1 LKQPP
6 RGADF
11 QEGDLSPA
19 ISLTVAAVS
28 IATIGGAFRH
38 LLSSDPNFSGWWNL
52 SFLIVP
58 LLSAWGMLWLLEKY
72 AGQSRTWD
80 IAVYIFIIVI
90 VGPDLARH
98 LLFGLGW
105 DISKLIS
112 SLFLFTFIIY
122 QISESVENPGRW
134 ANFYKGI
141 LQCIGGFSLF
151 VIVNSDNYSNIF
163 IIIIYFTLIMMIFWG
178 LRNIRKHFVIK

>member
-1 LKQPP
+1 M
-6 RGADF
+6 
-11 QEGDLSPA
+11 SPA

-28 IATIGGAFRH
+28 IATIGGAVRH
-38 LLSSDPNFSGWWNL
+38 LLTNDPNFSGWWNL

-72 AGQSRTWD
+72 AGRSRTWD
-80 IAVYIFIIVI
+80 VAVYIFVIVI
-90 VGPDLARH
+90 VGPDLARD

-105 DISKLIS
+105 EISKIVGA
-112 SLFLFTFIIY
+112 LFLFIGAIY
-122 QISESVENPGRW
+122 QLWEHLENPGRW
-134 ANFYKGI
+134 ANFSKGL

-151 VIVNSDNYSNIF
+151 VIVNSDNYSNVF
-163 IIIIYFTLIMMIFWG
+163 IIISYFTLIITIFWG